1 MKKVLHCILFCLLF
15 ISCKDDG
22 KNYHLS
28 GRAEKGTLVDNSM
41 IFVLE
46 TNSKFATTGDVIRT
60 VTNKGG
66 AYEFNVKLKEPF
78 VSVTAMGYYYNEI
91 TGKTTEPT
99 DGDKDDTSA
108 GKITLY
114 ALAELSEGSNINLN
128 VITTI
133 TKDRILNLIQTGMSY
148 ESAYKQAQFE
158 LLSHFGLQRYAEK
171 IANTFS
177 ITAGNEEAGALLVI
191 SAALLVNQ
199 TPSSFQDYLN
209 KICTEFAKKGKL
221 AKYMITAY
229 EANCQ
234 KLNLNQLTTWTK
246 RYYSTL
252 GIPIE
257 LPNLALFIDWNG
269 DGVAGNEI
277 N

>member
-1 MKKVLHCILFCLLF
+1 MTIL
-15 ISCKDDG
+15 K
-22 KNYHLS
+22 
-28 GRAEKGTLVDNSM
+28 
-41 IFVLE
+41 
-46 TNSKFATTGDVIRT
+46 
-60 VTNKGG
+60 
-66 AYEFNVKLKEPF
+66 
-78 VSVTAMGYYYNEI
+78 
-91 TGKTTEPT
+91 
-99 DGDKDDTSA
+99 
-108 GKITLY
+108 
-114 ALAELSEGSNINLN
+114 
-128 VITTI
+128 
-133 TKDRILNLIQTGMSY
+133 
-148 ESAYKQAQFE
+148 
-158 LLSHFGLQRYAEK
+158 
-171 IANTFS
+171 
-177 ITAGNEEAGALLVI
+177 
-191 SAALLVNQ
+191 
-199 TPSSFQDYLN
+199 PSSFQDYLN